1 MKKNVKLI
9 ALAVAALTFAVACN
23 NNKPANEDSIIDT
36 TAVEDLMM
44 IEPVDSLE
52 TVAEEPVAEEPVKKA
67 TTQKKADNEP
77 VKTVEKTDSK
87 TGNSEGFA
95 RQKNNGTNE
104 AKVGGKAADNNTNS
118 EPAKGSAEG
127 FKRQARK

>member
-9 ALAVAALTFAVACN
+9 ALAVAALSFAVACN

-52 TVAEEPVAEEPVKKA
+52 TVAEPVAEEPVKKA

-87 TGNSEGFA
+87 TGNAEGFA